1 MPSMP
6 TGVSSL
12 SAGGPSPLQAQ
23 PTGRPGQWGFV
34 NTPASVL
41 QGIDALQLRM
51 MPQQG
56 REGGFSIQ
64 GLQGNAVIPWSIT
77 KVEKEKYD
85 IVFEGWDGFH
95 RGFITGDTAIE
106 VFGQSGLPKDD
117 LMAIWTLS
125 DTGNKGKLNKDE
137 FAVAMHLVPATYLSK
152 DRLLLTAN
160 RFFAS

>member
-1 MPSMP
+1 
-6 TGVSSL
+6 
-12 SAGGPSPLQAQ
+12 
-23 PTGRPGQWGFV
+23 
-34 NTPASVL
+34 
-41 QGIDALQLRM
+41 M

-137 FAVAMHLVPATYLSK
+137 FAVAMHLVPAVYLSK
-152 DRLLLTAN
+152 DGLLLTAN
-160 RFFAS
+160 RFFAN